1 MPIRSGDK
9 LRFAAVVVAIFALLL
24 GAKLA
29 LSLGA
34 EKPCEGSMW
43 GCRFGLKCE
52 RGPGGHLCRHK
63 CDADQDCPPGQGCAL
78 ILSAVGD
85 TDRVTQICYPYE
97 R

>member
-9 LRFAAVVVAIFALLL
+9 LRFAAVVVAIFALLIV
-24 GAKLA
+24 AKLA

-34 EKPCEGSMW
+34 GKPCGESMW

-63 CDADQDCPPGQGCAL
+63 CDTDQDCPPGQGCAL

-85 TDRVTQICYPYE
+85 TDLVTQVCYE